1 MWQLTWA
8 SYGPPRTTP
17 VATPSDQSTVEQLSE
32 QLAETFRTGT
42 VKPDVFTD
50 DFFLD
55 GHPPFWRFQVEGRE
69 VFATWLPAVT
79 PADVSIVRTIPT
91 ATGFVAEWTGG
102 HEEDGHYLSD
112 RKIVLAAVR
121 DGRVAELSVFCSG
134 DWDEELRERHAA
146 ETTLLRP

>member
-1 MWQLTWA
+1 MTTHVSTA
-8 SYGPPRTTP
+8 SPDQQP
-17 VATPSDQSTVEQLSE
+17 VDQLSE
-32 QLAETFRTGT
+32 QLAEAFRTGR
-42 VKPDVFTD
+42 VSGDVFTSD
-50 DFFLD
+50 VFLD

-69 VFATWLPAVT
+69 ILASWLTSMA

-102 HEEDGHYLSD
+102 HEHDGHYLSD

-134 DWDEELRERHAA
+134 DWSEELRARHAA